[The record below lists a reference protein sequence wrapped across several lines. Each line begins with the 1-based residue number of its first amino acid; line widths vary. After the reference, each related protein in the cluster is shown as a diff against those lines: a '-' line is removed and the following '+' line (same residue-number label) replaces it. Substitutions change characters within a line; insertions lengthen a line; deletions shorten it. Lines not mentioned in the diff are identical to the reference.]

1 MWVHVCPCVRLHV
14 RECRKSVLVGEGAG
28 ASSPR
33 CKLWLE
39 RQRWGPGGHC
49 PWVFGKNFSL
59 CCLLPGL
66 YQAVW
71 EGHHVTGTQA
81 SFIKGP
87 EVTYRAETSH
97 SSPWKTGQHQAWVPR
112 APWGWGHQRPSEGA
126 QAPGDFAPGL
136 NISMW
141 ISGDSRKQE
150 RR

>member
-28 ASSPR
+28 GSSPR

-87 EVTYRAETSH
+87 EVTYRAETRQSQQPLENRPTP
-97 SSPWKTGQHQAWVPR
+97 SMGASGPLGMGSPASLR
-112 APWGWGHQRPSEGA
+112 RS
-126 QAPGDFAPGL
+126 PG
-136 NISMW
+136 SW
-141 ISGDSRKQE
+141 
-150 RR
+150 